1 MKDTESAH
9 RKIQEMIDCYA
20 ANDPLKEMSE
30 IGEESELDEA
40 AVKWIAL
47 AALHGVNQNAKKI
60 SIRHTGDG
68 NVRVTAKYREAELPS
83 PGAAIGQRVIDLIR
97 NVTHMEGEKGKTPIA
112 LGVRNDSLELK
123 AKVEIEDG
131 GQSLTLKF
139 PE

>member
-1 MKDTESAH
+1 MKDTESTH
-9 RKIQEMIDCYA
+9 QKIQEMIDCYA
-20 ANDPLKEMSE
+20 TNDPLKEMSQ
-30 IGEESELDEA
+30 IGAETELDEA

-83 PGAAIGQRVIDLIR
+83 PGAAIGQRVIDMVRGVAHI
-97 NVTHMEGEKGKTPIA
+97 EGEKGKTALA
-112 LGVRNDSLELK
+112 LGMRNDSVELR
-123 AKVEIEDG
+123 ATVETEDG

-139 PE
+139 PG